1 MANIDYKDASYSIHA
16 NSSHQFTLWWGH
28 DSKAPNEYFNVS
40 ISPTLDSANLPL
52 VEEKREIIY
61 ASGEGKGPGRV
72 VLYLTLR
79 NDNNKPVHFLAN
91 HIRIY

>member
-1 MANIDYKDASYSIHA
+1 MANIDYKDGGYSIPA
-16 NSSHQFTLWWGH
+16 LSSQQFTFWWGR

-61 ASGEGKGPGRV
+61 ASGEGPGRV